1 MAWTGGSVLVLPGAQ
16 TRLILQQARPSVQ
29 GSRNLQLSVLIDTY
43 NHERLIEAAITS
55 VLEQDFP
62 AFEREVIVVDDGSTD
77 RTSEIVARFEPQ
89 VRLIRK
95 KNGGQASAFNAGIP
109 ECRGDVIVFLDG
121 DDWWAPGKLRKI
133 AHVFSQDFSLG
144 MVGHAFI
151 ESSDDGAQKII
162 AVGEKIK
169 FQLNNFSAANFFRLS
184 RCYFGTSRLALR
196 AALARKILP
205 VPEALAFEADEFLFT
220 MAAAFAPSVIL
231 PDPLTHYRVH
241 AGNLF
246 LAAGASEAGERRKA
260 RVIGE
265 LAGALRFSLPTTGV
279 PRPVVDAILEIVDAE
294 AAQLRLKV
302 DGGWPWETFQAER
315 TIYRVQHADAPAK
328 SKLFRTLSMA
338 PALALPPRWFY
349 RGRRW
354 LGSLGWYKRVRASA
368 LPVPGFAKIAM
379 EETESAVTP
388 RAKG

>member
-1 MAWTGGSVLVLPGAQ
+1 MTKNASSRTIDLNIAKTWKDFAGGGTIPYLGVVFFNDTATTEIYTLSLHDALPIYGSTSRSRQICFVFSDSAGCDSLCKMAWNGGSVFVLPGAQ

-77 RTSEIVARFEPQ
+77 RPSEIVARFEPQ

-95 KNGGQASAFNAGIP
+95 KNGGQASAFNVGIP

-220 MAAAFAPSVIL
+220 I
-231 PDPLTHYRVH
+231 D
-241 AGNLF
+241 
-246 LAAGASEAGERRKA
+246 RK
-260 RVIGE
+260 
-265 LAGALRFSLPTTGV
+265 ST
-279 PRPVVDAILEIVDAE
+279 
-294 AAQLRLKV
+294 RLNSSH
-302 DGGWPWETFQAER
+302 
-315 TIYRVQHADAPAK
+315 I
-328 SKLFRTLSMA
+328 
-338 PALALPPRWFY
+338 
-349 RGRRW
+349 
-354 LGSLGWYKRVRASA
+354 
-368 LPVPGFAKIAM
+368 
-379 EETESAVTP
+379 
-388 RAKG
+388 